1 MRHQGIIG
9 LPQFPSSISSEMW
22 PLYFKQVNERGLARK
37 CISKV
42 SELCRHVLSGLMVRD
57 KSPQVDRST
66 VYLDGL
72 RGLAALCVYIEHF
85 SIILFPYIRYGYNS
99 SNSRT
104 SLLQLPIV
112 RILFAGTSMVN
123 IFFILSGYVLSL
135 KPYTHAKTQSYD
147 RVLSSISSTLFRRA
161 HRLYYPGLV
170 STFLVM
176 VAVSL
181 HIFDLSVEFHIKP
194 LRPLQR
200 STWWDQYLDWCDFV
214 WKFLANVW
222 VTWEPKHV
230 KSYYGAHLWT
240 LPALF
245 QCSVIGLMSLL
256 ASCRFGFMPNMVLTA
271 SLACFCMLWD
281 MDRIALG
288 LYGTALARV
297 HVKYGDRKGHTTALQ
312 TFFFYGLLIL
322 GIYVASLPEFR
333 DATSAFGYPSFMFGL
348 RFGLCYT
355 LGAVLIVCSISH
367 LRHIQTLLSMS
378 IPQYLGKISYSLYI
392 VHEPLLQMFGWS
404 LTNRIRQAT
413 ETWHWVLHA
422 YAIGLCCISLTTVII
437 LVAHCF
443 WKIVEL
449 PSVTYA
455 RWIEHSLLEKQD
467 ISTNREFVC
476 DPPPTIHAENQDY
489 IVSVQADQCATLT
502 GTRKPGCRQWTR
514 MLIAT
519 APFLVS
525 LPGIMVN
532 QLRPQAN

>member
-1 MRHQGIIG
+1 
-9 LPQFPSSISSEMW
+9 MW
-22 PLYFKQVNERGLARK
+22 PPYFKQINERGIALNWIPK
-37 CISKV
+37 L
-42 SELCRHVLSGLMVRD
+42 SELCRHVLSGLLVGD

-66 VYLDGL
+66 AYLDGL

-85 SIILFPYIRYGYNS
+85 SIILYPYIRYGYNS
-99 SNSRT
+99 SSSRT
-104 SLLQLPIV
+104 SLLQLPII

-135 KPYTHAKTQSYD
+135 KPYMHAKTQSYN

-176 VAVSL
+176 LAVSL
-181 HIFDLSVEFHIKP
+181 HVFDVSAELPIKP
-194 LRPLQR
+194 LRPLR
-200 STWWDQYLDWCDFV
+200 ESTWWGQYIDWCDFV
-214 WKFLANVW
+214 WKFLANIW

-230 KSYYGAHLWT
+230 KSNYGAHLWT

-256 ASCRFGFMPNMVLTA
+256 AFCRFGFVSNMVLTTA
-271 SLACFCMLWD
+271 LACFCMLWD
-281 MDRIALG
+281 MDRIALA

-297 HVKYGDRKGHTTALQ
+297 HVEYGDRKGHTSSTLQ

-322 GIYVASLPEFR
+322 GAYIASLPEFR
-333 DATSAFGYPSFMFGL
+333 DKTTSIFGYPSWMFDL

-355 LGAVLIVCSISH
+355 LGAVLIVGSITH

-378 IPQYLGKISYSLYI
+378 IPQYFGKISYSLYI

-404 LTNRIRQAT
+404 LTSRIRQAT
-413 ETWHWVLHA
+413 ETWYALLHA
-422 YAIGLCCISLTTVII
+422 CAIGLCWISVTVVIM
-437 LVAHCF
+437 LAAHCF

-455 RWIEHSLLEKQD
+455 KWIEESLLVPQD
-467 ISTNREFVC
+467 IATDHGFTLNL
-476 DPPPTIHAENQDY
+476 PPTIDTDTRDH
-489 IVSVQADQCATLT
+489 IVSIQADQFASLNAS
-502 GTRKPGCRQWTR
+502 RKSGYSQWMR
-514 MLIAT
+514 LLIAT
-519 APFLVS
+519 APFLVA
-525 LPGIMVN
+525 LPGIMMN
-532 QLRPQAN
+532 QLRPQADRK